1 MDINKNQQINT
12 FSKGMNTDVAN
23 SFIPADQYRLAENL
37 RYTKNGD
44 AGTLSTIEGYKR
56 IEYATGEEYY
66 LIPAKVLATTS
77 IRNIGIVVFKGLLRK
92 EAKDDSDTITWTF
105 GDVFPVTLQ
114 SNEAQWVG
122 GFDVQEVVYI
132 CKFDKDSTDDLQNPA
147 NMDIVFGPCTDS
159 EWLGKSL
166 YTDSPYDDDA
176 KLSLVANWESDNNV
190 KLYIADGR
198 HQLLSFNIFGPVY
211 TSIANL
217 NSYVSTNMRM
227 PEVKI
232 SSRAGTI
239 KAGVVQYC
247 YRFYNQNAQATN
259 ISPLS
264 APLNIGKVDMN
275 TYKGIEYDQMSNVA
289 TDITIAKNE
298 LFERIILYRI
308 LYEQYQ
314 QQPTV
319 DIVYDGPAIDNMFK
333 FTDTGRVERS
343 MSAAE
348 LLAINSLVQFKP
360 AVIERKNN
368 YLFAANINYEQDN
381 IDYIFEHSG
390 FKLSWKI
397 DNSKSYVIDKSN
409 KITSG
414 QFRKSLR
421 RGEKYRYGV
430 VYYTNTGRKS
440 SVMNIVDIDLADQK
454 IMNDL
459 ESYVDQTTIQNP
471 AWKIV
476 NSNYE
481 IHPIGI
487 QFELNLAPTDGET
500 YQQARNLISG
510 YEIVRC
516 ERTYEDKR
524 NLYQGILGTTVA
536 QDDDDDGDSQYYT
549 PGFMSNVYYKIAST
563 REKFNNNYAKSGFVM
578 SVVTHNL
585 IMYAFPE
592 LLYNRDET
600 ENVLRTYKNNLRIDI
615 VDQYCSNFTNS
626 NNLALRSDKDNN
638 LIMVVNQ
645 EDSNNAYAL
654 DLPENAELDGTYLKT
669 HTVHR
674 TTLDGLKV
682 YLNNNCPYIEEKT
695 DNSDRISQII
705 VNDLWPKSKIQY
717 NDSNIYNHE
726 SDRKYNIQDIKIAN
740 SPDYNA
746 YSTGE
751 TVRFKNDVQVV
762 NNLQFINWTPNVVKT
777 TAFEDTM
784 HFAEADSY
792 WVGEIEHFG
801 PNVNNLQ
808 PAYPIATGGTC
819 VLAYLDGSLP
829 TWKISSTD
837 PGKSADE
844 ALYRMQLPIVIANI
858 TKDANPY
865 GPDYYSNVFYSHGF
879 YRAVSIGATN
889 VFRNSVFDGD
899 CYIGIFEYNAAHCW
913 DSAFYRATM
922 MNTTYYVPIES
933 DINLFYTHGDLK
945 SRDKLSGRSY
955 LIQDKA
961 VIYHEYN
968 QSKDAY
974 LYNMAY
980 STELNL
986 IPYTK
991 TEYTKYQSSEFDTR
1005 VLYSN
1010 QKENGELID
1019 NWLQFKSA
1027 NFIDVDTRYG
1037 KITNLRLFKDYLL
1050 YWQTDATGVLSVNE
1064 RTILQDA
1071 NEHNIILGNG
1081 DVLQRYDY
1089 ITTQYGMREGDFSDT
1104 QSGTALYWWDSNKKD
1119 IVMYQSGQ
1127 QVQPLKKVKSVSK
1140 YIDDKGGR
1148 DNPVLSYDNDHNE
1161 VICNVLSDNKSI
1173 VYGELMQQF
1182 MSIYDYNFDHKI
1194 QFNDRL
1200 LMFTNISSGVNM
1212 YRWNSVGSEQKKPKF
1227 IYVVND
1233 NCTFP
1238 KSFDI
1243 MTFGGKFGDGPDF
1256 NLRFT
1261 SQLNMDS
1268 GLLESKYQGYDWNII
1283 HTGTSEPDIISIIT
1297 DKEGDYR
1304 MAIPR
1309 GAYIENGPKKY
1320 GSRMRGKWMQC
1331 EIDSNSADFQL
1342 DYIITKYRM
1351 SWS

>member
-44 AGTLSTIEGYKR
+44 SGSLSTVEGYKQ
-56 IEYATGEEYY
+56 IEYNIDGTD
-66 LIPAKVLATTS
+66 ITVSHILATTQ
-77 IRNIGIVVFKGLLRK
+77 IRDIGIIVFI
-92 EAKDDSDTITWTF
+92 DS
-105 GDVFPVTLQ
+105 Q
-114 SNEAQWVG
+114 NN
-122 GFDVQEVVYI
+122 VYI
-132 CKFDKDSTDDLQNPA
+132 CKFDKDDTDDWQTS
-147 NMDIVFGPCTDS
+147 MHIVFGPCTDS
-159 EWLGKSL
+159 EWNEN
-166 YTDSPYDDDA
+166 T

-190 KLYIADGR
+190 KLYIADGI
-198 HQLLSFNIFGPVY
+198 HQLLSFNIFGTVY
-211 TSIANL
+211 TSITDL
-217 NSYVSTNMRM
+217 NAYIATDLHQ
-227 PEVKI
+227 PAAEI
-232 SSRAGTI
+232 SSQAGNI

-247 YRFYNQNAQATN
+247 YRLYNQNAQATSL
-259 ISPLS
+259 SPLS
-264 APLNIGKVDMN
+264 VPISITKDNIG
-275 TYKGIEYDQMSNVA
+275 IAYDELSNIA
-289 TDITIAKNE
+289 TDINITKNDS
-298 LFERIILYRI
+298 FNRIILYRI

-319 DIVYDGPAIDNMFK
+319 DVVYDGPASGTFFS
-333 FTDTGRVERS
+333 FTDTGRIERNIS
-343 MSAAE
+343 PAE
-348 LLAINSLVQFKP
+348 LLAIGSMVQFKP

-368 YLFAANINYEQDN
+368 YLFAANVKYQQDD

-390 FKLSWKI
+390 FKLSHHLYQSQVDSYTI
-397 DNSKSYVIDKSN
+397 DRKNTIV
-409 KITSG
+409 SG
-414 QFRKSLR
+414 TFQKSLR
-421 RGEKYRYGV
+421 RGEVYRYGV
-430 VYYTNTGRKS
+430 IYYTNTGQKS
-440 SVMNIVDIDLADQK
+440 SVMDIVDIDLA
-454 IMNDL
+454 NATF
-459 ESYVDQTTIQNP
+459 EYPT
-471 AWKIV
+471 WEIV
-476 NSNYE
+476 NGNYK
-481 IHPIGI
+481 IHPIGVSFSLDFSEI
-487 QFELNLAPTDGET
+487 SPGET
-500 YQQARNLISG
+500 YYKACSLISG

-536 QDDDDDGDSQYYT
+536 QDDDDNGDYQYYT
-549 PGFMSNVYYKIAST
+549 PGFMSTVNYKIVST
-563 REKFNNNYAKSGFVM
+563 RQNHNNTIFRTAFAESIPYEDKLV
-578 SVVTHNL
+578 
-585 IMYAFPE
+585 MYAFPE
-592 LLYNRDET
+592 LLYNREET
-600 ENVLRTYKNNLRIDI
+600 QNVLKRYKNNIRFDITSQYTGSFKNSNDLSFFNDERYLTLVTNQRGDVTSIPEGSHDNLSGTFLLVHARYFASLDDLKSGIPLRIEEGPNETRVTQI
-615 VDQYCSNFTNS
+615 IEN
-626 NNLALRSDKDNN
+626 
-638 LIMVVNQ
+638 
-645 EDSNNAYAL
+645 
-654 DLPENAELDGTYLKT
+654 DLYPVATI
-669 HTVHR
+669 
-674 TTLDGLKV
+674 
-682 YLNNNCPYIEEKT
+682 NNNVYSG
-695 DNSDRISQII
+695 NASSY
-705 VNDLWPKSKIQY
+705 KI
-717 NDSNIYNHE
+717 D
-726 SDRKYNIQDIKIAN
+726 DIKIAD
-740 SPDYNA
+740 SPDYNT
-746 YSTGE
+746 YSNGE
-751 TVRFKNDVQVV
+751 TVRFKDDVQIV
-762 NNLQFINWTPNVVKT
+762 NNLQFINWTPNVVMERKGDT
-777 TAFEDTM
+777 NPFKDTM

-792 WVGEIEHFG
+792 WKGYIDDEPDTVPVSNPETY
-801 PNVNNLQ
+801 NLQ
-808 PAYPIATGGTC
+808 PGYPISTGGTC
-819 VLAYLDGSLP
+819 IVAYLEKDLP
-829 TWKISSTD
+829 HLYIDNAAPNDPENGEKICKT
-837 PGKSADE
+837 
-844 ALYRMQLPIVIANI
+844 LPIIIANV
-858 TKDANPY
+858 TKNATPY
-865 GPDYYSNVFYSHGF
+865 GTNQYNSVFYSHGC
-879 YRAVSIGATN
+879 YRDVNIEIGRHN
-889 VFRNSVFDGD
+889 PIEFPIYVFDGD

-913 DSAFYRATM
+913 DSAYYRATM

-945 SRDKLSGRSY
+945 SRNNSSGRSY

-968 QSKDAY
+968 QRKDAY

-980 STELNL
+980 STEPNL
-986 IPYTK
+986 MSYTK
-991 TEYTKYQSSEFDTR
+991 TEYTPYQSDTFDTR
-1005 VLYSN
+1005 VLYSE

-1027 NFIDVDTRYG
+1027 NFIDIDTRYG

-1119 IVMYQSGQ
+1119 IVMYQGGQ

-1140 YIDDKGGR
+1140 YIDDRDGR
-1148 DNPVLSYDNDHNE
+1148 DNPMLSYDNDHNE

-1173 VYGELMQQF
+1173 IYGELMQQF
-1182 MSIYDYNFDHKI
+1182 MSVYDYDFNHKI

-1200 LMFTNISSGVNM
+1200 LLFTNTNM
-1212 YRWNSVGSEQKKPKF
+1212 YKWNSVGSVQKNPRF

-1256 NLRFT
+1256 KLRFT

-1283 HTGTSEPDIISIIT
+1283 HTGTSEPDTISIIT

>member
-23 SFIPADQYRLAENL
+23 SFIPADEYRLAENL

-56 IEYATGEEYY
+56 IEYATGKEYY
-66 LIPAKVLATTS
+66 LIPEKVLATTS

-92 EAKDDSDTITWTF
+92 EARDDSDDITWTF

-114 SNEAQWVG
+114 SNEAQWDG

-166 YTDSPYDDDA
+166 YTTDSPYDDDA

-211 TSIANL
+211 TSILNL
-217 NSYVSTNMRM
+217 NAYASTYMRM
-227 PEVKI
+227 PTVEI
-232 SSRAGTI
+232 SSRTGTI

-264 APLNIGKVDMN
+264 TPLNISKNDMGLEYGK
-275 TYKGIEYDQMSNVA
+275 ISNIA
-289 TDITIAKNE
+289 LDISIAKNE
-298 LFERIILYRI
+298 LFERIMLYRI

-319 DIVYDGPAIDNMFK
+319 DVIYDGPTYDKSIFT

-348 LLAINSLVQFKP
+348 LLAINSLVQFRP

-368 YLFAANINYEQDN
+368 YLFAASINYEQDD

-390 FKLSWKI
+390 FKLGWKI
-397 DNSKSYVIDKSN
+397 DNSTSYVIDKNN
-409 KITSG
+409 KIITG

-430 VYYTNTGRKS
+430 VYYTNTGQKS

-454 IMNDL
+454 IMNNP

-487 QFELNLAPTDGET
+487 KFELDLAPTDGET

-536 QDDDDDGDSQYYT
+536 QDDDGDGDSQYYT
-549 PGFMSNVYYKIAST
+549 PGFMSNVYYHIAST
-563 REKFNNNYAKSGFVM
+563 REKANNGYANGALVM
-578 SVVTHNL
+578 STVTQNL

-600 ENVLRTYKNNLRIDI
+600 ENVLREYKNNLHINI
-615 VDQYCSNFTNS
+615 VDQYRSNFTNS
-626 NNLALRSDKDNN
+626 INLALRTDADDN
-638 LIMVVNQ
+638 LIMVTNQ
-645 EDSNNAYAL
+645 RNSNTEPGLTDTLTGGYLVANTKYFANVDSLIQYL
-654 DLPENAELDGTYLKT
+654 GDFCIKELSGGD
-669 HTVHR
+669 
-674 TTLDGLKV
+674 
-682 YLNNNCPYIEEKT
+682 NNN
-695 DNSDRISQII
+695 RITQII
-705 VNDLWPKSKIQY
+705 ENDLWPISKIER
-717 NDSNIYNHE
+717 NEVDIYNHE
-726 SDRKYNIQDIKIAN
+726 SDRKYNIEDIKIAN
-740 SPDYNA
+740 SPDYNT

-751 TVRFKNDVQVV
+751 TVRFKDDAQVV
-762 NNLQFINWTPNVVKT
+762 GNLQFINWTPNVVKGHSM
-777 TAFEDTM
+777 FEETM
-784 HFAEADSY
+784 HFPEADS
-792 WVGEIEHFG
+792 WWSGRSALPANTI
-801 PNVNNLQ
+801 NLQ

-819 VLAYLDGSLP
+819 MIAYLSTSLS
-829 TWKISSTD
+829 TLKISSTD
-837 PGKSADE
+837 LTKRINESS
-844 ALYRMQLPIVIANI
+844 YSRQLPIVIANI

-865 GPDYYSNVFYSHGF
+865 GPNYHSNIFYSHGS
-879 YRAVSIGATN
+879 YKAVSIGYTN

-945 SRDKLSGRSY
+945 SRNKSRNEDKTY
-955 LIQDKA
+955 FIQDKA

-980 STELNL
+980 STEPNI

-991 TEYTKYQSSEFDTR
+991 IEYTKYQSGEFDTR

-1119 IVMYQSGQ
+1119 IVMYQGGQ

-1140 YIDDKGGR
+1140 YIDDKDGR

-1283 HTGTSEPDIISIIT
+1283 HTGTSEPDTISIIT

>member
-56 IEYATGEEYY
+56 IEYATGKEYY
-66 LIPAKVLATTS
+66 LIPEKVLATTS

-92 EAKDDSDTITWTF
+92 EARDDSDTITWTF

-114 SNEAQWVG
+114 SNEAQWDG

-132 CKFDKDSTDDLQNPA
+132 CKFDKDSTNDLQNPA

-166 YTDSPYDDDA
+166 YTDSPYDGDA

-211 TSIANL
+211 ESITNL

-227 PEVKI
+227 PKVEI
-232 SSRAGTI
+232 SPRAGTI

-264 APLNIGKVDMN
+264 APLNICNVDMN
-275 TYKGIEYDQMSNVA
+275 TYKGLEYDQKSNIA

-319 DIVYDGPAIDNMFK
+319 DIVYDGPATENIFK

-360 AVIERKNN
+360 AAIERKNN
-368 YLFAANINYEQDN
+368 YLFAANVSYEQDD

-390 FKLSWKI
+390 FKLEWKI
-397 DNSKSYVIDKSN
+397 DNSKSYVIN
-409 KITSG
+409 KNNEITLG

-440 SVMNIVDIDLADQK
+440 SVMNIVDIDLADQET
-454 IMNDL
+454 MNNP
-459 ESYVDQTTIQNP
+459 ERYVDQTTQNP
-471 AWKIV
+471 AAWNIV
-476 NSNYE
+476 NNNYE

-487 QFELNLAPTDGET
+487 EFTLNIESTDGET
-500 YQQARNLISG
+500 YRDALNLISG

-549 PGFMSNVYYKIAST
+549 PGFMSNVYYNIAST
-563 REKFNNNYAKSGFVM
+563 REKANNYWAEAGFVM
-578 SVVTHNL
+578 SSVTHNL

-600 ENVLRTYKNNLRIDI
+600 ENVLRTYKNNLHINI
-615 VDQYCSNFTNS
+615 VDQYLSNFTNS
-626 NNLALRSDKDNN
+626 NDLALRTDKDDIF
-638 LIMVVNQ
+638 IMVTNQ
-645 EDSNNAYAL
+645 ENGDRATL
-654 DLPENAELDGTYLKT
+654 DLSENDELNGAYLKA
-669 HTVHR
+669 HTVNFSSFDDLKKHY
-674 TTLDGLKV
+674 LDK
-682 YLNNNCPYIEEKT
+682 YLEEGE
-695 DNSDRISQII
+695 DNDRISQIFE
-705 VNDLWPKSKIQY
+705 NDLWPILKIQN
-717 NDSNIYNHE
+717 NDANIYNHE

-740 SPDYNA
+740 SPDYNT
-746 YSTGE
+746 YSNGE

-762 NNLQFINWTPNVVKT
+762 NNLQFINWTPNVVKAGD
-777 TAFEDTM
+777 AFGETM
-784 HFAEADSY
+784 HFAQADSWWY
-792 WVGEIEHFG
+792 GARKT
-801 PNVNNLQ
+801 NAVNTANLQ

-819 VLAYLDGSLP
+819 VVAYLDNSLP
-829 TWKISSTD
+829 TWSVSSMT
-837 PGKSADE
+837 PFE
-844 ALYRMQLPIVIANI
+844 RLYGFVRTCCVSLPIVIANI

-865 GPDYYSNVFYSHGF
+865 GPNYYSNVFYSHGS
-879 YRAVSIGATN
+879 YRAISIGDKDT
-889 VFRNSVFDGD
+889 FTYSVFDGD

-945 SRDKLSGRSY
+945 SRDTLSGRSY

-974 LYNMAY
+974 LYNMVY
-980 STELNL
+980 STEPNL

-1119 IVMYQSGQ
+1119 IVMYQGGQ

-1140 YIDDKGGR
+1140 YIDDKDGR

-1212 YRWNSVGSEQKKPKF
+1212 YKWNSVGSEQEKPKF

-1256 NLRFT
+1256 KLRFT

-1283 HTGTSEPDIISIIT
+1283 HTGTSESDTISIIT